1 MTNERFQELV
11 KELRDQSMDTML
23 KKNANYADADRLHN
37 FKVGAAIT
45 GGTPAQAAL
54 GYMAKHLASL
64 QDKVRKNDFHDREDL
79 LEKCQDIINYVVFI
93 WCCGNEEMEKY
104 AREAAAPTRQPLPIN
119 TCHND
124 QVHTLSGA
132 STDKRTLTPDSCI
145 HVTIPR
151 MTNTEREVEALSKDA
166 IERR

>member
-11 KELRDQSMDTML
+11 KELRDKSMDTML
-23 KKNANYADADRLHN
+23 KKNAGYADADRLHN

-93 WCCGNEEMEKY
+93 WCCGNEELEKY
-104 AREAAAPTRQPLPIN
+104 TRASDSSESSSTKTSNPYDPTPVEKVN
-119 TCHND
+119 GYFD
-124 QVHTLSGA
+124 QVKTRKAPSLDELIRFETG
-132 STDKRTLTPDSCI
+132 D
-145 HVTIPR
+145 
-151 MTNTEREVEALSKDA
+151 
-166 IERR
+166 

>member
-11 KELRDQSMDTML
+11 KELRDKSMDTML

-93 WCCGNEEMEKY
+93 WCCGNEEREKY
-104 AREAAAPTRQPLPIN
+104 TQRGDGVMRGTKTNEPITGKSLPAERVNGYFDQARMGKAPSLDELIRFE
-119 TCHND
+119 
-124 QVHTLSGA
+124 
-132 STDKRTLTPDSCI
+132 
-145 HVTIPR
+145 
-151 MTNTEREVEALSKDA
+151 TED
-166 IERR
+166 

>member
-11 KELRDQSMDTML
+11 KELRDKSMDTML

-104 AREAAAPTRQPLPIN
+104 AQSFGRNEPIPCNPLPLN
-119 TCHND
+119 TWPGDPAHS
-124 QVHTLSGA
+124 LSGA
-132 STDKRTLTPDSCI
+132 STDCV
-145 HVTIPR
+145 HVTAR
-151 MTNTEREVEALSKDA
+151 N
-166 IERR
+166 

>member
-11 KELRDQSMDTML
+11 KELRDKSMDTML

-104 AREAAAPTRQPLPIN
+104 TQRCDEVSSLEEFLRKQGEDLT
-119 TCHND
+119 
-124 QVHTLSGA
+124 
-132 STDKRTLTPDSCI
+132 STSTAKQALTPDDCI
-145 HVTIPR
+145 SITAR
-151 MTNTEREVEALSKDA
+151 N
-166 IERR
+166 

>member
-11 KELRDQSMDTML
+11 KELRDKSMDTML

-104 AREAAAPTRQPLPIN
+104 AHGCDGVMRDTKTNEPLTGESLPVERVN
-119 TCHND
+119 GYYD
-124 QVHTLSGA
+124 QTKMRKVPSL
-132 STDKRTLTPDSCI
+132 DELIRFE
-145 HVTIPR
+145 
-151 MTNTEREVEALSKDA
+151 TEN
-166 IERR
+166 

>member
-11 KELRDQSMDTML
+11 KELRDKSMDTML
-23 KKNANYADADRLHN
+23 KKNANYADEDRLHN

-64 QDKVRKNDFHDREDL
+64 QDKVRKNDFHNREDL

-93 WCCGNEEMEKY
+93 WCCGNEERDNTEKCTQGCGTVGY
-104 AREAAAPTRQPLPIN
+104 PRDVYQKRVEALT
-119 TCHND
+119 
-124 QVHTLSGA
+124 
-132 STDKRTLTPDSCI
+132 STSTAKQALTPDDCI
-145 HVTIPR
+145 HITAR
-151 MTNTEREVEALSKDA
+151 N
-166 IERR
+166 

>member
-11 KELRDQSMDTML
+11 KELRDKSMDTML
-23 KKNANYADADRLHN
+23 KKNANYADEDRLHN

-93 WCCGNEEMEKY
+93 WCCGNEERDATEKC
-104 AREAAAPTRQPLPIN
+104 AQSFGCNEPIPCNPLPLN
-119 TCHND
+119 TWPSD
-124 QVHTLSGA
+124 QVHNLSGA
-132 STDKRTLTPDSCI
+132 STDKRALTPDDCI
-145 HVTIPR
+145 HITAR
-151 MTNTEREVEALSKDA
+151 N
-166 IERR
+166 

>member
-11 KELRDQSMDTML
+11 KELRDKSMDTML
-23 KKNANYADADRLHN
+23 KKNANYADEDRLHN

-104 AREAAAPTRQPLPIN
+104 TQGCGTVGYPEMFIQKRVEDLT
-119 TCHND
+119 
-124 QVHTLSGA
+124 
-132 STDKRTLTPDSCI
+132 STSTAKQALTPDDCI
-145 HVTIPR
+145 HITAR
-151 MTNTEREVEALSKDA
+151 N
-166 IERR
+166 

>member
-11 KELRDQSMDTML
+11 KELRDKSMDTML
-23 KKNANYADADRLHN
+23 KKNANYADEDRLHN

-79 LEKCQDIINYVVFI
+79 LEKCQDIINYIVFI
-93 WCCGNEEMEKY
+93 WCCGNEERDAGGEGN
-104 AREAAAPTRQPLPIN
+104 RGRPGTRFPTRHVAYQHMAQRPGPQPCRN
-119 TCHND
+119 
-124 QVHTLSGA
+124 VHSQTGA
-132 STDKRTLTPDSCI
+132 DS
-145 HVTIPR
+145 
-151 MTNTEREVEALSKDA
+151 
-166 IERR
+166 RRLHPYHCEELRRAP

>member
-1 MTNERFQELV
+1 M
-11 KELRDQSMDTML
+11 KELRDKSMDTML
-23 KKNANYADADRLHN
+23 KKNAGYADEDRLHN

-64 QDKVRKNDFHDREDL
+64 QDKVRKDDFHDREDL

-104 AREAAAPTRQPLPIN
+104 AQSFGRNEPIPCNPLPLN
-119 TCHND
+119 TWPSD
-124 QVHTLSGA
+124 QVHNLSGS
-132 STDKRTLTPDSCI
+132 STAKQALTPDDCI
-145 HVTIPR
+145 HITAR
-151 MTNTEREVEALSKDA
+151 N
-166 IERR
+166 

>member
-11 KELRDQSMDTML
+11 KELRDKSMDTML

-104 AREAAAPTRQPLPIN
+104 VREGDVPKSFPKKEPNVCDPTPVERVNGNFDQAKTIKAPSLDELIRFEN
-119 TCHND
+119 GN
-124 QVHTLSGA
+124 
-132 STDKRTLTPDSCI
+132 
-145 HVTIPR
+145 
-151 MTNTEREVEALSKDA
+151 
-166 IERR
+166 

>member
-11 KELRDQSMDTML
+11 KELRDKSMDTML

-93 WCCGNEEMEKY
+93 WCCGNEERDATEKCAQSFGCNEPIPY
-104 AREAAAPTRQPLPIN
+104 NPLPLN
-119 TCHND
+119 TWPGDPAHS
-124 QVHTLSGA
+124 LSGA
-132 STDKRTLTPDSCI
+132 STDCV
-145 HVTIPR
+145 HVTAR
-151 MTNTEREVEALSKDA
+151 N
-166 IERR
+166 

>member
-11 KELRDQSMDTML
+11 KELRDNSMDTML

-104 AREAAAPTRQPLPIN
+104 ARAADSRESSSTKMSNSYDPTPVEKVN
-119 TCHND
+119 GYFD
-124 QVHTLSGA
+124 QVKTMQGPTLDELIRFETG
-132 STDKRTLTPDSCI
+132 
-145 HVTIPR
+145 
-151 MTNTEREVEALSKDA
+151 N
-166 IERR
+166 

>member
-11 KELRDQSMDTML
+11 KELRDKSMDTML
-23 KKNANYADADRLHN
+23 KKNANYADEDRLHN
-37 FKVGAAIT
+37 FKVGAAIA

-93 WCCGNEEMEKY
+93 WCCGNEELEKY
-104 AREAAAPTRQPLPIN
+104 TQG
-119 TCHND
+119 C
-124 QVHTLSGA
+124 GA
-132 STDKRTLTPDSCI
+132 VGYPGTFIQKRVEDRPETSTAKQALTPDDCI
-145 HVTIPR
+145 YVTAR
-151 MTNTEREVEALSKDA
+151 N
-166 IERR
+166 

>member
-11 KELRDQSMDTML
+11 KELRDKSMDTML
-23 KKNANYADADRLHN
+23 KKNAGYADADRLHN

-64 QDKVRKNDFHDREDL
+64 QDKVRKDDFHDREDL

-93 WCCGNEEMEKY
+93 WCCGNEERDNTEKCTQGFGCN
-104 AREAAAPTRQPLPIN
+104 EPIPCNPLPLN
-119 TCHND
+119 TWPGD
-124 QVHTLSGA
+124 QVHSLSGA
-132 STDKRTLTPDSCI
+132 STAKPALTPDDCV
-145 HVTIPR
+145 HVTAR
-151 MTNTEREVEALSKDA
+151 N
-166 IERR
+166 

>member
-11 KELRDQSMDTML
+11 KELRDKSMDTML

-104 AREAAAPTRQPLPIN
+104 TQSCDGVMRDIGTNEPITGEPLPVERVN
-119 TCHND
+119 GYFD
-124 QVHTLSGA
+124 QAKMKKAPSLDELLRYETG
-132 STDKRTLTPDSCI
+132 D
-145 HVTIPR
+145 
-151 MTNTEREVEALSKDA
+151 
-166 IERR
+166 

>member
-11 KELRDQSMDTML
+11 KELRDKSMDTML

-104 AREAAAPTRQPLPIN
+104 TQGCGAVGYPGMFIQKRVEDLTSTSTEMQTR
-119 TCHND
+119 
-124 QVHTLSGA
+124 
-132 STDKRTLTPDSCI
+132 TPDNCI
-145 HVTIPR
+145 HAYAG
-151 MTNTEREVEALSKDA
+151 N
-166 IERR
+166 

>member
-11 KELRDQSMDTML
+11 KELRDKSMDTML
-23 KKNANYADADRLHN
+23 KKNANYADEDRLHN

-104 AREAAAPTRQPLPIN
+104 TQGCGAVGYPGMLIQKRVEDLTSTSTEMPTR
-119 TCHND
+119 
-124 QVHTLSGA
+124 
-132 STDKRTLTPDSCI
+132 TPDDFVHI
-145 HVTIPR
+145 TAR
-151 MTNTEREVEALSKDA
+151 N
-166 IERR
+166 

>member
-11 KELRDQSMDTML
+11 KELRDKSMDTML

-104 AREAAAPTRQPLPIN
+104 TKGCGTVGYPGMFIQKRVEDLT
-119 TCHND
+119 
-124 QVHTLSGA
+124 
-132 STDKRTLTPDSCI
+132 STSTAKQALTPDDCI
-145 HVTIPR
+145 HITAR
-151 MTNTEREVEALSKDA
+151 N
-166 IERR
+166 

>member
-11 KELRDQSMDTML
+11 KELRDKSMDTML

-93 WCCGNEEMEKY
+93 WCCGNEEREKY
-104 AREAAAPTRQPLPIN
+104 GQSCGAVCYPEGFIQTPPIDAPALT
-119 TCHND
+119 
-124 QVHTLSGA
+124 
-132 STDKRTLTPDSCI
+132 STAKQELTPDDCI
-145 HVTIPR
+145 HITAR
-151 MTNTEREVEALSKDA
+151 N
-166 IERR
+166 

>member
-11 KELRDQSMDTML
+11 KELRDKSMDTML

-64 QDKVRKNDFHDREDL
+64 QDKVRKDDFHDREDL

-93 WCCGNEEMEKY
+93 WCCGNEEMEQYTQRCDGVMRDTKTNEPITGESLPVERTNGY
-104 AREAAAPTRQPLPIN
+104 YDQAKMRKAPSLDELIRFETGN
-119 TCHND
+119 
-124 QVHTLSGA
+124 
-132 STDKRTLTPDSCI
+132 
-145 HVTIPR
+145 
-151 MTNTEREVEALSKDA
+151 
-166 IERR
+166 

>member
-11 KELRDQSMDTML
+11 KELRDKSMDTML
-23 KKNANYADADRLHN
+23 KKNANYADEDRLHN

-104 AREAAAPTRQPLPIN
+104 TQG
-119 TCHND
+119 C
-124 QVHTLSGA
+124 
-132 STDKRTLTPDSCI
+132 DSI
-145 HVTIPR
+145 
-151 MTNTEREVEALSKDA
+151 TNM
-166 IERR
+166 

>member
-11 KELRDQSMDTML
+11 KELRDKSMDTML
-23 KKNANYADADRLHN
+23 KKNAGYADADRLHN

-93 WCCGNEEMEKY
+93 WCCGNEERDATEKG
-104 AREAAAPTRQPLPIN
+104 AQSFGRNEPIPCNPLPLN
-119 TCHND
+119 TWPSD
-124 QVHTLSGA
+124 QVHSLSGA
-132 STDKRTLTPDSCI
+132 STDKRALTPDDCI
-145 HVTIPR
+145 HITAR
-151 MTNTEREVEALSKDA
+151 N
-166 IERR
+166 

>member
-11 KELRDQSMDTML
+11 KELRDKSMDTML

-45 GGTPAQAAL
+45 GGTPAQAAM

-104 AREAAAPTRQPLPIN
+104 AREDAEPTGQPLPN
-119 TCHND
+119 NYEPTPVERVNGYYD
-124 QVHTLSGA
+124 Q
-132 STDKRTLTPDSCI
+132 RTAKQTTTPDDRI
-145 HVTIPR
+145 HVTAR
-151 MTNTEREVEALSKDA
+151 N
-166 IERR
+166 

>member
-11 KELRDQSMDTML
+11 KELRDKSMDTML
-23 KKNANYADADRLHN
+23 KKNAGYADEDRLHN

-64 QDKVRKNDFHDREDL
+64 QDKVRKDDFHDREDL

-104 AREAAAPTRQPLPIN
+104 TQG
-119 TCHND
+119 C
-124 QVHTLSGA
+124 GA
-132 STDKRTLTPDSCI
+132 VGYPGRFIQKRVEDRPETATAKQALTPDDCI
-145 HVTIPR
+145 HITAR
-151 MTNTEREVEALSKDA
+151 N
-166 IERR
+166 

>member
-11 KELRDQSMDTML
+11 KELRDKSMDTML
-23 KKNANYADADRLHN
+23 KKNANYADEDRLHN

-93 WCCGNEEMEKY
+93 WCCGNEEREKY
-104 AREAAAPTRQPLPIN
+104 AQNADADDYESSIPIEEYMMK
-119 TCHND
+119 T
-124 QVHTLSGA
+124 G
-132 STDKRTLTPDSCI
+132 LTQEDLDRI
-145 HVTIPR
+145 TAGGWV
-151 MTNTEREVEALSKDA
+151 
-166 IERR
+166 

>member
-11 KELRDQSMDTML
+11 KELRDKSMDTML
-23 KKNANYADADRLHN
+23 KKNASYADEDRLHN

-104 AREAAAPTRQPLPIN
+104 TQG
-119 TCHND
+119 C
-124 QVHTLSGA
+124 GA
-132 STDKRTLTPDSCI
+132 VGYPGMFIQKRVEDRPETSTAKQALTPDDCI
-145 HVTIPR
+145 HITAR
-151 MTNTEREVEALSKDA
+151 N
-166 IERR
+166 

>member
-11 KELRDQSMDTML
+11 KELRDKSMDTML

-104 AREAAAPTRQPLPIN
+104 TREAGTTTGQSLPNCYDPASLEPLPVERVN
-119 TCHND
+119 GYFD
-124 QVHTLSGA
+124 P
-132 STDKRTLTPDSCI
+132 RTANQTRTPDDCI
-145 HVTIPR
+145 HITAR
-151 MTNTEREVEALSKDA
+151 N
-166 IERR
+166 

>member
-11 KELRDQSMDTML
+11 KELRDNSMDTML

-104 AREAAAPTRQPLPIN
+104 QQRCDGVMRDIKTHEPITGESLPVERVNGYYDQATMRKAP
-119 TCHND
+119 
-124 QVHTLSGA
+124 S
-132 STDKRTLTPDSCI
+132 PDDCI
-145 HVTIPR
+145 HITAR
-151 MTNTEREVEALSKDA
+151 N
-166 IERR
+166 

>member
-11 KELRDQSMDTML
+11 KELRDKSMDTML

-64 QDKVRKNDFHDREDL
+64 QDK
-79 LEKCQDIINYVVFI
+79 
-93 WCCGNEEMEKY
+93 GAEE
-104 AREAAAPTRQPLPIN
+104 RLP
-119 TCHND
+119 
-124 QVHTLSGA
+124 
-132 STDKRTLTPDSCI
+132 
-145 HVTIPR
+145 
-151 MTNTEREVEALSKDA
+151 
-166 IERR
+166 

>member
-11 KELRDQSMDTML
+11 KELRDKSMDTML

-104 AREAAAPTRQPLPIN
+104 TQSFGRNDPIPCNPLPLN
-119 TCHND
+119 TWPSD
-124 QVHTLSGA
+124 QVHSLSGA
-132 STDKRTLTPDSCI
+132 STTKQTRTPDDCI
-145 HVTIPR
+145 HVTAR
-151 MTNTEREVEALSKDA
+151 N
-166 IERR
+166 

>member
-11 KELRDQSMDTML
+11 KELRDKSMDTML
-23 KKNANYADADRLHN
+23 KKNANYADEDRLHN

-104 AREAAAPTRQPLPIN
+104 AQSFGRNEPIPCNPLPLN
-119 TCHND
+119 TWPSDQLHN
-124 QVHTLSGA
+124 LSGA
-132 STDKRTLTPDSCI
+132 STDCV
-145 HVTIPR
+145 HVTAR
-151 MTNTEREVEALSKDA
+151 N
-166 IERR
+166 

>member
-11 KELRDQSMDTML
+11 KELRDKSMDTML

-104 AREAAAPTRQPLPIN
+104 TQSCGTVGYPGMFIQKRVEDLT
-119 TCHND
+119 
-124 QVHTLSGA
+124 
-132 STDKRTLTPDSCI
+132 STSTAKQALTPDDCI
-145 HVTIPR
+145 HITAR
-151 MTNTEREVEALSKDA
+151 N
-166 IERR
+166 

>member
-11 KELRDQSMDTML
+11 KELRDKSMDTML
-23 KKNANYADADRLHN
+23 KKNAGYADEDRLHN

-104 AREAAAPTRQPLPIN
+104 TQGCGAVGYPGMCIQKRVEDRTSTPTAKQ
-119 TCHND
+119 
-124 QVHTLSGA
+124 A
-132 STDKRTLTPDSCI
+132 LTPDDCI
-145 HVTIPR
+145 HITAR
-151 MTNTEREVEALSKDA
+151 N
-166 IERR
+166 

>member
-11 KELRDQSMDTML
+11 KELRDKSMDTML
-23 KKNANYADADRLHN
+23 KKNDNYADEDRLHN
-37 FKVGAAIT
+37 FKTGAAIT

-79 LEKCQDIINYVVFI
+79 LEKCQDIINYIVFI

-104 AREAAAPTRQPLPIN
+104 TQSCDGVMRDIRTNAPITPSPLSLNGWPSTHSHGLSEATTAKQA
-119 TCHND
+119 
-124 QVHTLSGA
+124 
-132 STDKRTLTPDSCI
+132 LTPDDCI
-145 HVTIPR
+145 HITAR
-151 MTNTEREVEALSKDA
+151 N
-166 IERR
+166 